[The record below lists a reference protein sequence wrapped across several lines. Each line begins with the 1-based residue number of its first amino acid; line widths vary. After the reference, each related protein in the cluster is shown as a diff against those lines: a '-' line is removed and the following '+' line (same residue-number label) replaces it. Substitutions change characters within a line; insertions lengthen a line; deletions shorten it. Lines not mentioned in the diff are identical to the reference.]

1 MFKLVIKGVLL
12 YTTILLILFFLMG
25 IDSIFEAHIM
35 LEWLLTICV
44 LVILCYKYLTKE
56 DVMRLSLANK
66 AN

>member
-1 MFKLVIKGVLL
+1 MITKILKGILL
-12 YTTILLILFFLMG
+12 YTTIITIMFFIMG

-35 LEWLLTICV
+35 LEWLLTLCV

-66 AN
+66 TN

>member
-1 MFKLVIKGVLL
+1 
-12 YTTILLILFFLMG
+12 MG

-66 AN
+66 TN